1 MSKYL
6 LAYKFAS
13 IITGCALSGFLA
25 LGPVYAAPAPAPAP
39 HRVPSI
45 HRVHRAPSI
54 HDVHHGAIHGSAAG
68 TTAPHG
74 VGAHVHHG
82 TAHH

>member
-6 LAYKFAS
+6 LVYKFAS
-13 IITGCALSGFLA
+13 IATGCALSGFLA

-39 HRVPSI
+39 HRIPSI
-45 HRVHRAPSI
+45 HRAPSI
-54 HDVHHGAIHGSAAG
+54 HSLHHG
-68 TTAPHG
+68 
-74 VGAHVHHG
+74 VHHG